1 MFFPMTMEDLK
12 ILLHHYSLNN
22 PLAIPRIIK
31 NRALWANAQRLQ
43 EEIDAYPRKW
53 CTNTLGRLLRVTG
66 VEWRML
72 RLRTIAPIDMTKEE
86 GRAYSRQLYRERRRA
101 KLRQVSRA
109 EYLAANYL
117 SRTRPWEAEGISR
130 RTWER
135 RRVSQTP
142 QERVTQVGGN
152 KDKYGATHLRQR
164 GWRGESE
171 KVGGRAKAVKNG
183 RSEGPPLSI
192 KRQACYRACFERLK
206 PGRRVFDSG

>member
-1 MFFPMTMEDLK
+1 LEDLK

-53 CTNTLGRLLRVTG
+53 RTNTLGRLLRVTG

-152 KDKYGATHLRQR
+152 KDKYGATHLRQQ
-164 GWRGESE
+164 GGAESQR
-171 KVGGRAKAVKNG
+171 KGIGRA
-183 RSEGPPLSI
+183 RP
-192 KRQACYRACFERLK
+192 
-206 PGRRVFDSG
+206 RVAAAPSPDR

>member
-1 MFFPMTMEDLK
+1 VTKPDEDGIAELFWPALERKNRSIGKQRIGDLNKLFAYRYGGRRETYVFPDDDAGLEDLK

-31 NRALWANAQRLQ
+31 NRAPWANAQRLQ

-53 CTNTLGRLLRVTG
+53 RTNTLGRLLRVTG
-66 VEWRML
+66 AEWRML

-86 GRAYSRQLYRERRRA
+86 RRAYSRQLYRERRRA

-135 RRVSQTP
+135 RPSH
-142 QERVTQVGGN
+142 G
-152 KDKYGATHLRQR
+152 
-164 GWRGESE
+164 S
-171 KVGGRAKAVKNG
+171 
-183 RSEGPPLSI
+183 
-192 KRQACYRACFERLK
+192 
-206 PGRRVFDSG
+206 PGH

>member
-1 MFFPMTMEDLK
+1 LEDLK

-130 RTWER
+130 RTWQR

-152 KDKYGATHLRQR
+152 KDKLWSDTPASA
-164 GWRGESE
+164 GWRRESE
-171 KVGGRAKAVKNG
+171 EGGWASKAAGSGRAEPRPMMVEPSSALPTPASTDLRIQN
-183 RSEGPPLSI
+183 
-192 KRQACYRACFERLK
+192 F
-206 PGRRVFDSG
+206 